1 VRLQVSGEVAVSDGN
16 AVYKERRP
24 TMGPHFLHR
33 GRPGAIALVTVAV
46 LSTALLALT
55 TGRAAADS
63 GQPPCPSCPDRVP
76 PPGGGTGA
84 GSGAGG
90 SGGGAA
96 APSQPVQPL
105 ISLGGISVTNGVAA
119 VTGVVNAAAAK
130 VEVTVDAN
138 PIAVA
143 VNGQFSA
150 KVDVSA
156 RAKIV
161 VRASN
166 GSGQSSTISIPT
178 SAIPSNGTPADA
190 LAQLNADAIVL
201 LQPPDGFTSVD
212 GLSVDA
218 AVHVK
223 AIVGIAGLNLNG
235 VSLLAKLRVGA
246 KSKSKQG
253 ASGPNPAPPSQ
264 PKPGTPAPPATSGAP
279 VKHAASTSVSGHSK
293 TVALTVTGTN
303 GASQTTTIKVKQIRS
318 VIRVGRML
326 SISAFGA
333 RGIKITAVRFDTSR
347 VVGNHR
353 LGVTV
358 TVRDRRNYLV
368 RDAVVM
374 LVATMHRASLRG
386 SLAGMSGTLG
396 TAHFTVPVASTTMGH
411 RLYLTVV
418 ARTPRA
424 SARVTRS
431 VALCGCA
438 G

>member
-1 VRLQVSGEVAVSDGN
+1 
-16 AVYKERRP
+16 
-24 TMGPHFLHR
+24 MGLHFLHR

-55 TGRAAADS
+55 TGRAAAD
-63 GQPPCPSCPDRVP
+63 GNQPPCPSCPDRVP

-90 SGGGAA
+90 SGGGTA

-119 VTGVVNAAAAK
+119 VTGVVNAAVDAGNAAAAR
-130 VEVTVDAN
+130 VDVTIDAN

-178 SAIPSNGTPADA
+178 SAIPADGTPADA
-190 LAQLNADAIVL
+190 LGQLNADAIVL
-201 LQPPDGFTSVD
+201 LQPPDGFTSID

-223 AIVGIAGLNLNG
+223 AIVGIAGLDLNG
-235 VSLLAKLRVGA
+235 VNVLAKLKVGSS
-246 KSKSKQG
+246 SKSKPSS
-253 ASGPNPAPPSQ
+253 SGSGSSPAPPSQ
-264 PKPGTPAPPATSGAP
+264 ANPGSSAPPPTTAP
-279 VKHAASTSVSGHSK
+279 ASRPIKHSTTTSVSAHSK

-303 GASQTTTIKVKQIRS
+303 GVSQTTTVKVKRISS
-318 VIRVGRML
+318 VIHVGRMI

-333 RGIKITAVRFDTSR
+333 RGIRITAVRFDTSHLL
-347 VVGNHR
+347 GSHR
-353 LGVTV
+353 LGVAV
-358 TVRDRRNYLV
+358 TVRDRQNYLV

-374 LVATMHRASLRG
+374 LVPTAHRSSVRG
-386 SLAGMSGTLG
+386 SLAGMSGTFG
-396 TAHFTVPVASTTMGH
+396 TAQFRVPVTSTTLGH
-411 RLYLTVV
+411 RLYVTVV

>member
-1 VRLQVSGEVAVSDGN
+1 
-16 AVYKERRP
+16 
-24 TMGPHFLHR
+24 M
-33 GRPGAIALVTVAV
+33 TVAV

-55 TGRAAADS
+55 TGRAVADG

-76 PPGGGTGA
+76 PPGGGSGP

-90 SGGGAA
+90 SGGPTA
-96 APSQPVQPL
+96 APSRPVQPL
-105 ISLGGISVTNGVAA
+105 VSLGGVSVTNGVAA
-119 VTGVVNAAAAK
+119 VTGVVNTATNAAGAIAAR
-130 VEVTVDAN
+130 VHVTIDAN
-138 PIAVA
+138 PIDVA
-143 VNGQFSA
+143 ANGQFSA
-150 KVDVSA
+150 KVDVGA
-156 RAKIV
+156 KAKIV

-178 SAIPSNGTPADA
+178 SAVPSDGTPADA

-201 LQPPDGFTSVD
+201 LQPPDGFTSID

-218 AVHVK
+218 GVHVK
-223 AIVGIAGLNLNG
+223 AVVGIAGLDLNG
-235 VSLLAKLRVGA
+235 VNVLAKLRVGSS
-246 KSKSKQG
+246 SKSKPSS
-253 ASGPNPAPPSQ
+253 SGSGSSPAPPSQ
-264 PKPGTPAPPATSGAP
+264 TNPGTTAPPPTAPKPPI
-279 VKHAASTSVSGHSK
+279 KHSTSTSVSGHSK

-303 GASQTTTIKVKQIRS
+303 GVSQTTTVRVKQISS

-333 RGIKITAVRFDTSR
+333 RGIRITGVRFDTSH
-347 VVGNHR
+347 VVGLHR

-368 RDAVVM
+368 RDATVM
-374 LVATMHRASLRG
+374 LVPTAHRSSLRG
-386 SLAGMSGTLG
+386 SLAAMSGMLG
-396 TAHFTVPVASTTMGH
+396 TARFKVPVASTAMGH
-411 RLYLTVV
+411 RMYLTVV

-431 VALCGCA
+431 VALCGCM

>member
-1 VRLQVSGEVAVSDGN
+1 
-16 AVYKERRP
+16 
-24 TMGPHFLHR
+24 MGLHFLHR
-33 GRPGAIALVTVAV
+33 GRPGAFALVTVAV

-55 TGRAAADS
+55 TGRAAADG
-63 GQPPCPSCPDRVP
+63 GQPPCPSCPDRVS
-76 PPGGGTGA
+76 PPGGGAGA

-90 SGGGAA
+90 SGGGTA
-96 APSQPVQPL
+96 APSRPVQPL
-105 ISLGGISVTNGVAA
+105 ISLGGVSVTNGVAA
-119 VTGVVNAAAAK
+119 VTGVVNAAVDAGDAAAAK
-130 VEVTVDAN
+130 VEVTVNAN

-143 VNGQFSA
+143 VDGQFSA

-178 SAIPSNGTPADA
+178 SAIPADGTPADA

-201 LQPPDGFTSVD
+201 LQPPDGFTSID

-223 AIVGIAGLNLNG
+223 AVVGIAGLDLNG
-235 VSLLAKLRVGA
+235 VDVLARLRVGSA
-246 KSKSKQG
+246 SKSKPP
-253 ASGPNPAPPSQ
+253 ASGSRSGSSSSPPSQ
-264 PKPGTPAPPATSGAP
+264 VNPGTSAPPPTTTGKSPIKHTTSTA
-279 VKHAASTSVSGHSK
+279 VSGHSK

-303 GASQTTTIKVKQIRS
+303 GASQTTTVEVKQISS

-333 RGIKITAVRFDTSR
+333 RSIRITAVPFDTSR
-347 VVGNHR
+347 VVGSHR
-353 LGVTV
+353 LGVSV

-374 LVATMHRASLRG
+374 LVPTTHRSSLHG
-386 SLAGMSGTLG
+386 SFAGMSGTLG
-396 TAHFTVPVASTTMGH
+396 TARFKVPVASATLGR
-411 RLYLTVV
+411 RLYMTVV

-431 VALCGCA
+431 VAVCGCA

>member
-1 VRLQVSGEVAVSDGN
+1 
-16 AVYKERRP
+16 
-24 TMGPHFLHR
+24 MGLHFLHR
-33 GRPGAIALVTVAV
+33 GRSGAIALVTVAV

-55 TGRAAADS
+55 AGRAVADG

-90 SGGGAA
+90 SGGGTA
-96 APSQPVQPL
+96 APSRPVQPL

-119 VTGVVNAAAAK
+119 VTGVVNAAVDAGTGIAAK

-161 VRASN
+161 VQASN

-178 SAIPSNGTPADA
+178 SAIPANGTPADA

-201 LQPPDGFTSVD
+201 LQPPDGFASID

-223 AIVGIAGLNLNG
+223 AVVGIAGLDLNG
-235 VSLLAKLRVGA
+235 VNVLAKLKVGSS
-246 KSKSKQG
+246 SKSKPSS
-253 ASGPNPAPPSQ
+253 SGSGSGSTPAPPSQ
-264 PKPGTPAPPATSGAP
+264 AKPGTSAPPPTTAP
-279 VKHAASTSVSGHSK
+279 ASRPIKHSTSTSVSGHSK

-303 GASQTTTIKVKQIRS
+303 GASQTTTVKVKQISS

-333 RGIKITAVRFDTSR
+333 RGIRITGVRFDTSR
-347 VVGNHR
+347 VIGSHR

-368 RDAVVM
+368 RDATVM
-374 LVATMHRASLRG
+374 LVPTTHRMSVRG
-386 SLAGMSGTLG
+386 SLAGMSGMLG
-396 TAHFTVPVASTTMGH
+396 TARFTVPVASATLGH

>member
-1 VRLQVSGEVAVSDGN
+1 
-16 AVYKERRP
+16 
-24 TMGPHFLHR
+24 
-33 GRPGAIALVTVAV
+33 
-46 LSTALLALT
+46 
-55 TGRAAADS
+55 
-63 GQPPCPSCPDRVP
+63 
-76 PPGGGTGA
+76 
-84 GSGAGG
+84 
-90 SGGGAA
+90 
-96 APSQPVQPL
+96 L

-119 VTGVVNAAAAK
+119 VTGVVNAAVDAGTGIAAK

-161 VRASN
+161 VQASN
-166 GSGQSSTISIPT
+166 SSGQSSTISIPT
-178 SAIPSNGTPADA
+178 SAIPANGTPADA

-201 LQPPDGFTSVD
+201 LQPPDGFTSID

-223 AIVGIAGLNLNG
+223 AVVGIAGLDLNG
-235 VSLLAKLRVGA
+235 VNVLAKLKVGSSS
-246 KSKSKQG
+246 KSKSKPSS
-253 ASGPNPAPPSQ
+253 SGSGSGSTPAPPSQ
-264 PKPGTPAPPATSGAP
+264 AKSGSSAPPPTTAP
-279 VKHAASTSVSGHSK
+279 AGRPIKHSTSTSVSGRSK

-303 GASQTTTIKVKQIRS
+303 GASQTTTVKVKQISS
-318 VIRVGRML
+318 VIRVGRTL

-333 RGIKITAVRFDTSR
+333 RGIRITGVRFDTSH
-347 VVGNHR
+347 VTGTHR

-368 RDAVVM
+368 RDAVVT
-374 LVATMHRASLRG
+374 VVPTAHRTTLRG

-396 TAHFTVPVASTTMGH
+396 TTRFSVPVASGLLGH

-424 SARVTRS
+424 TARVTRS
-431 VALCGCA
+431 VVVCGCV